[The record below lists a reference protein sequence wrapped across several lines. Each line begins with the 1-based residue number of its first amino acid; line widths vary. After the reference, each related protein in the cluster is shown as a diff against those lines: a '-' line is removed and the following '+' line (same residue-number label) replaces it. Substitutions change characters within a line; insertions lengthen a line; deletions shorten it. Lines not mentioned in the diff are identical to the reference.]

1 MKRRLLIVA
10 AALAAAC
17 SDINAGPGGLIALE
31 VTAPSPAV
39 LEQGDTVT
47 LLRARAVDRN
57 GDSVAAEIRWFT
69 LDTAAITI
77 VDSTTSRMFGR
88 LPSGTGRV
96 QARSGGL
103 GSDVITFTLLPRADT
118 LVVPGPDTLR
128 VASADT
134 GSAELVAQV
143 RSFAPAG
150 PVAGRRMIYRVVEPA
165 FAQPADQTVALP
177 GGGTADTLLS
187 GSDGQP
193 SAPVV
198 LLKIAG
204 TTHPDS
210 AIVEVRAY
218 HLSGA
223 EVAGS
228 GQQFIVRFDP

>member
-1 MKRRLLIVA
+1 VKRRLLVVA

-17 SDINAGPGGLIALE
+17 SDINPGPGGLVALE
-31 VTAPSPAV
+31 VTAPSPAL

-47 LLRARAVDRN
+47 PLRARGLDRN
-57 GDSVAAEIRWFT
+57 GDSIAAEIRWYT

-96 QARSGGL
+96 QARSGSL
-103 GSDVITFTLLPRADT
+103 GSPVITFSLLPRGDT
-118 LVVPGPDTLR
+118 LVVPAPDTLR

-134 GSAELVAQV
+134 ASAELIAQV
-143 RSFAPAG
+143 QSFDPAG
-150 PVAGRRMIYRVVEPA
+150 PVASRRMIYQVVDPT

-177 GGGTADTLLS
+177 GGGTADTVLS
-187 GSDGQP
+187 GPDGQP
-193 SAPVV
+193 AIPVV
-198 LLKIAG
+198 LLKVAG